1 VHGIDS
7 SPVTLLRL
15 CPLLGIWLH
24 GSSGIARFDMSVYVQ
39 AVFDLSPLNCV
50 TSKGG
55 QLWNLADIG

>member
-1 VHGIDS
+1 MVA
-7 SPVTLLRL
+7 VAYV
-15 CPLLGIWLH
+15 
-24 GSSGIARFDMSVYVQ
+24 ARFDVSVYVQ